1 MSSTPYFPEV
11 WQIKNPQY
19 YTKVPWDKLKVN
31 YYYTYQV
38 GNLQDR
44 VPYSCVK
51 ILVNNENEI
60 KFEMFNKEYTIDKKD
75 ATERQREGFYEKNI
89 YHNRESYLKLGEG
102 LEIDPTKKQPENL
115 KYLFNPDVQKEI
127 ASNLGGRKRKSR
139 KSRKSRKIRKTRKSK
154 KSKKSRK

>member
-1 MSSTPYFPEV
+1 MSSTHYFPER
-11 WQIKNPQY
+11 WLIKNPQY

-38 GNLQDR
+38 SNLRDMY
-44 VPYSCVK
+44 PYVCFK
-51 ILVNNENEI
+51 ILENNENEI
-60 KFEMFNKEYTIDKKD
+60 KFEMFNSEYTIDKTD
-75 ATERQREGFYEKNI
+75 TNERKREFYEKNI

-102 LEIDPTKKQPENL
+102 LEIDPTKKQPANL

-139 KSRKSRKIRKTRKSK
+139 KSK
-154 KSKKSRK
+154 KSKKSRKSRKSRK